1 MLAVHRDNREEL
13 ENEFLA
19 LLLNKNELFGITQI
33 RPQYLKEKNNAKI
46 FEYCKECYEEHQV
59 VSPVKICEKHKDM
72 DFIKFGD
79 LLTETLYLNQ
89 AWKEQLKVCEE
100 SIVKFYKED
109 IVNAMNEKLAR
120 KEIGYDLFMKK
131 MKELDDIELI
141 RGANTINREEL
152 ITNINTENVEIR
164 LNKFNKLNNFLK
176 LVQGDFVI
184 IGATTGA
191 GKSGFMLNLMNDL
204 MERYQCIYFN
214 MEMSKSTIYKRLIS
228 IEANIK
234 IDDILNPQSE
244 YQRQLIEK
252 TVDKIENAG
261 IVVEHK
267 ANDIKQIK
275 NLLVKM
281 KDKNRHTIL
290 FIDHLGLT
298 RADNTKSLYE
308 QATEVAKQLRQMCL
322 EYDCTI
328 ISASQ
333 LNRGAYQSERP
344 SLAMLKDSGELENS
358 ASKVILLYRDEKDK
372 NNITSINQMNIE
384 IVKNRDGVTGYVE
397 MQYDKTKQV
406 FSEVKN
412 YDNRNGY

>member
-33 RPQYLKEKNNAKI
+33 RPQYLKEKSNAKI

-120 KEIGYDLFMKK
+120 KEISYDLFMKK

-141 RGANTINREEL
+141 RGSNTINREEL

-261 IVVEHK
+261 IVIEHK

-281 KDKNRHTIL
+281 KDKDRHTIL

>member
-1 MLAVHRDNREEL
+1 MLAISVDNREEL
-13 ENEFLA
+13 ENEYMA
-19 LLLNKNELFGITQI
+19 LLLNKNELFDVTQI
-33 RPQYLKEKNNAKI
+33 RPQYLCNSKNQKL
-46 FEYCKECYEEHQV
+46 FEYCKECYEEHKV
-59 VSPVKICEKHKDM
+59 VSPMKIYEKHKDINFEWMM
-72 DFIKFGD
+72 DLMVNTF
-79 LLTETLYLNQ
+79 YYNN

-109 IVNAMNEKLAR
+109 LVKVMNEKLER
-120 KEIGYDLFMKK
+120 KQISYDGFIQK
-131 MKELDDIELI
+131 MRQLDDIELI
-141 RGANTINREEL
+141 KGSNTIDREEL

-164 LNKFNKLNNFLK
+164 LIKFNKLNNFLK
-176 LVQGDFVI
+176 LVQGDFLI

-234 IDDILNPQSE
+234 IDDILSPQSE

-333 LNRGAYQSERP
+333 LNRGAYQSEEL
-344 SLAMLKDSGELENS
+344 SLSMLKDSGELENS
-358 ASKVILLYRDEKDK
+358 ASKVILLYKSKEDK
-372 NNITSINQMNIE
+372 NKNSAINIMNID

-406 FSEVKN
+406 FSEVNN